1 MKNTYTYTGSNKHLS
16 LLDLEIPENFNQQLI
31 VFAHGYMGYKDWGAW
46 NLMQDFFVKRGFG
59 FCKFNFSHNGGTL
72 DEPIDFPDLE
82 RFAKNSYTKEVFDL
96 QQVLHFIELKLD
108 VLPQIH
114 LIGHSRGGAIVLLNS
129 NDPRVKSVTTLAAI
143 SSIEKRF
150 SDQNMLADWKEKG
163 VRYVTNQRTKQEMP
177 HDYWQVINYEEN
189 REVLSIEEACLA
201 LTKPILVIHGNK
213 DVSVLI
219 SEGEDISKWTKTPL
233 TIIEDCA
240 HDFGASQPWTSDK
253 LPVKLEEACEK
264 VRDFLGKL

>member
-16 LLDLEIPENFNQQLI
+16 LLDLEIPENFNQHLI

-46 NLMQDFFVKRGFG
+46 NLMQDFFVQKGFG
-59 FCKFNFSHNGGTL
+59 FCKFNFSHNGGTI

-82 RFAKNSYTKEVFDL
+82 SFAKNSYTKEVFDL

-114 LIGHSRGGAIVLLNS
+114 LIGHSRGGGIVLLNS
-129 NDPRVKSVTTLAAI
+129 NDPRVRSVTTLAAI

-150 SDQNMLADWKEKG
+150 SDKKMLADWKEKG

-177 HDYWQVINYEEN
+177 HDY
-189 REVLSIEEACLA
+189 
-201 LTKPILVIHGNK
+201 
-213 DVSVLI
+213 
-219 SEGEDISKWTKTPL
+219 
-233 TIIEDCA
+233 
-240 HDFGASQPWTSDK
+240 
-253 LPVKLEEACEK
+253 
-264 VRDFLGKL
+264 